1 MSSHLQSTAF
11 DQSGQTRFYNFGIR
25 QSQEFEF
32 SDSPVETR
40 MGFQGLS
47 VFRVL
52 DAEGLLDS
60 AEPMTDYVH
69 SLIGATCT
77 C

>member
-1 MSSHLQSTAF
+1 MSSNLQLSAL
-11 DQSGQTRFYNFGIR
+11 DQSGQTRFYKFGIR

-47 VFRVL
+47 VF
-52 DAEGLLDS
+52 
-60 AEPMTDYVH
+60 
-69 SLIGATCT
+69 
-77 C
+77 